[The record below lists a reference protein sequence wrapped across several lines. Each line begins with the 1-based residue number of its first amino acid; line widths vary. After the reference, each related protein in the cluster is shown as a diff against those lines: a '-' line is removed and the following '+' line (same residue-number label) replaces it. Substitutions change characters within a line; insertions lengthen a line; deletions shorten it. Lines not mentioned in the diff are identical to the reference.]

1 MKRLLRLLTSA
12 AIIFTPFIAG
22 STASAG
28 GWAVSTLDEVP
39 APAPGETV
47 TVGFTI
53 RQHGV
58 TPVNVDDVGIHVT
71 GPSGSVKYFA
81 ARQEGAV
88 GHYVADVVFGESGVH
103 TWVIDQGWF
112 ADHELGTID
121 TSARAGSNA
130 GGGGTSSTTDFLR
143 FGMPALAVALAAYAA
158 SDAIRSRRRRAT
170 VVA

>member
-12 AIIFTPFIAG
+12 AIIAIPFAAG

-58 TPVNVDDVGIHVT
+58 TPVNVDDVGVSVT
-71 GPSGSVKYFA
+71 GPSGAVEYFV

-103 TWVIDQGWF
+103 TWAIDQGWF
-112 ADHELGTID
+112 ADHDLGTID
-121 TSARAGSNA
+121 TSAGGSSAA
-130 GGGGTSSTTDFLR
+130 GGGGTSSTTEFLR
-143 FGMPALAVALAAYAA
+143 YGMPTLAVALAGYAV
-158 SDAIRSRRRRAT
+158 SDVIRSRRRRVT